1 MILGIYAAKELFT
14 FSKKGTC
21 PSLTSGHL
29 CAHGEPEGGR
39 FALPTNCISLSFFN
53 MPCLFVL
60 VGIGKAGEVVR
71 FIPCHLF
78 CFAGMF
84 LIPFPFFLPDN
95 QNAPES
101 ILTRLRGIAG

>member
-1 MILGIYAAKELFT
+1 
-14 FSKKGTC
+14 
-21 PSLTSGHL
+21 
-29 CAHGEPEGGR
+29 
-39 FALPTNCISLSFFN
+39 
-53 MPCLFVL
+53 VL